1 MYLKSF
7 VKSAVILLFVTFIAS
22 CGSEGNS
29 NSNGTLTLT
38 VTPKVLGG
46 GVVNY
51 TATAAFS
58 GQVPGVKINFGG
70 KHYKKDGTVIAQFPS
85 EERAT
90 DSTGTAEKQFN
101 VAQDTLETTYL
112 EITASTGGL
121 FKSDTETVEKFV
133 P

>member
-29 NSNGTLTLT
+29 NTNGTLTLA
-38 VTPKVLGG
+38 VTPKDLGNG
-46 GVVNY
+46 TINF

-58 GQVPGVKINFGG
+58 AQVPGVKINFGG
-70 KHYKKDGTVIAQFPS
+70 KHYKKDGTVIAQFPL

-90 DSTGTAEKQFN
+90 DATGTAEKMFN
-101 VAQDTLETTYL
+101 VGQDTLETTYF

-121 FKSDTETVEKFV
+121 FKSDTETVVKFT